1 MIECWEVWPSSLVKP
16 EITVKRETELTS
28 CVIIHKALFFLGG
41 GVVTKLS
48 VVGTAL
54 CLGKYSPRT
63 PILKW
68 RITCVISESQ
78 HETDEMHRPSQ
89 TNLFAYLLLLPHID
103 LTAESKCEVTCN
115 EQWYFKYNVY

>member
-1 MIECWEVWPSSLVKP
+1 M
-16 EITVKRETELTS
+16 
-28 CVIIHKALFFLGG
+28 
-41 GVVTKLS
+41 
-48 VVGTAL
+48 
-54 CLGKYSPRT
+54 

-68 RITCVISESQ
+68 RITSVISESQ